1 MARLDFE
8 THGARLH
15 LLIISLERL
24 LMRGLAA
31 GLVLILIT
39 GCMHSGTPA
48 TSVTDNW
55 IFSNC
60 SSIPS
65 VSKNACSEYRNCNA
79 ITSSRI
85 GACRCEY
92 SDGSVYQGV
101 ISKDKPWCGIQQD
114 GSDTLVVRDGSA
126 TAEKTGV
133 DWASTAVLV
142 AGVAVAAAVLDD
154 DDSDSSKRDDRTTK
168 RTNESSSDLGER
180 LLREQR
186 ERGVS
191 GSGRVATSNSN
202 AYPDITS
209 STYQN
214 AAGQDL
220 YTIQSSSS
228 RTCHYTS
235 AGGKVA
241 ISKLYNATCPTNV
254 RAPSKRSSGVFDY
267 SQMEKINVTG
277 YKLSES
283 RRYCTYST
291 PYGDI
296 FLPKGEH
303 ASCPQSLN
311 F

>member
-1 MARLDFE
+1 
-8 THGARLH
+8 
-15 LLIISLERL
+15 
-24 LMRGLAA
+24 MRGLVA

-60 SSIPS
+60 SSIRS
-65 VSKNACSEYRNCNA
+65 VSKNSCSEYRNCNA

-101 ISKDKPWCGIQQD
+101 ISKDEPWCGIQQD

-126 TAEKTGV
+126 TAEKAGV
-133 DWASTAVLV
+133 DWASTALLV

-154 DDSDSSKRDDRTTK
+154 DDDEKHKKNRDSTSTSQ
-168 RTNESSSDLGER
+168 NSSSGRKETVDELGER

-191 GSGRVATSNSN
+191 GTRRTVQTYPSTSPSYENK
-202 AYPDITS
+202 
-209 STYQN
+209 
-214 AAGQDL
+214 
-220 YTIQSSSS
+220 SSSS
-228 RTCHYTS
+228 YPSTAGTGLYTLQTSTAKACYYS
-235 AGGKVA
+235 AGSSKVS
-241 ISKLYNATCPTNV
+241 ISKLYSATCPTNV
-254 RAPSKRSSGVFDY
+254 RAPSKNSSAVFDY
-267 SQMEKINVTG
+267 SQMQKIDVTG
-277 YKLSES
+277 YKLNES
-283 RRYCTYST
+283 RRYCTYAT

-296 FLPKGEH
+296 FVPKGEY

>member
-1 MARLDFE
+1 MRIFIA
-8 THGARLH
+8 G
-15 LLIISLERL
+15 LLSAL
-24 LMRGLAA
+24 LM
-31 GLVLILIT
+31 
-39 GCMHSGTPA
+39 GCMHSGIPA
-48 TSVTDNW
+48 SSVTDSW
-55 IFSNC
+55 AYKNC
-60 SSIPS
+60 PSIASAPKTS
-65 VSKNACSEYRNCNA
+65 CSPYRDCDT
-79 ITSSRI
+79 ISTSSL
-85 GACRCEY
+85 GMCRCVY
-92 SDGSVYQGV
+92 DDGAVFRGI
-101 ISKDKPWCGIQQD
+101 ISNGELWCGVKQD
-114 GSDTLVVRDGSA
+114 GSKTLVVRNGTVSS
-126 TAEKTGV
+126 EKTGV

-142 AGVAVAAAVLDD
+142 ATVAVAAAVLDD
-154 DDSDSSKRDDRTTK
+154 DDGDSSKGNDRTTQ
-168 RTNESSSDLGER
+168 RINESSSELGER

-191 GSGRVATSNSN
+191 GSGRVAKSNSN
-202 AYPDITS
+202 AYPDITSS

-228 RTCHYTS
+228 RTCHYAS

-283 RRYCTYST
+283 RRYCTYSP